1 MEPLRRP
8 GRPAP
13 AERGRGRGEN
23 RDPGRAGKREGRPR
37 RPRAASWIG
46 VGLAAVLVLQATSA
60 SAWCLFNCNTAKT
73 QYPIVLAHGMAG
85 FDELFG
91 VYEYWFGIPDALEDK
106 GATVFVTSVSQ
117 FNTSQERG
125 EQLIAQI
132 ETITAITGKPKVN
145 LIGHSHGG
153 LDVRYVA
160 AVRPDLVASVTSVG
174 SPHKGAE
181 LADFLRDNVES
192 GSFTEAVLSAF
203 ADSLGVVLGLIS
215 GSTNPQDSIAALDQ
229 LSTPGALAFA
239 ASYPQGVPTSACG
252 EGAASVNG
260 IRYYSWGGTGVLTNA
275 LDVGDAALGLTS
287 LFYSEANDGL
297 VGHCSS
303 HLGDV
308 IRDDYFQNHL
318 DEVNQV
324 LGLVSIFES
333 NPKTLFKNHA
343 NRLKNAGL

>member
-1 MEPLRRP
+1 MR
-8 GRPAP
+8 
-13 AERGRGRGEN
+13 
-23 RDPGRAGKREGRPR
+23 K
-37 RPRAASWIG
+37 SSWWIG
-46 VGLAAVLVLQATSA
+46 VVVAAGIVLNASTA
-60 SAWCLFNCNTAKT
+60 SAWCWWNCSYAKT
-73 QYPIVLAHGMAG
+73 KYPIVLAHGMAG

-91 VYEYWFGIPDALEDK
+91 VYEYWYGIPDALEDK

-132 ETITAITGKPKVN
+132 ETITAITGKAKVN

-174 SPHKGAE
+174 SPHKGAD
-181 LADFLRDNVES
+181 LADFLAANVEG
-192 GSFTEAVLSAF
+192 GSFGEAVLAAF
-203 ADSLGVVLGLIS
+203 AESLGLVLGLIS
-215 GSTNPQDSIAALDQ
+215 GSVNPQDAIAALDQ
-229 LSTPGALAFA
+229 LTTAGGAAFT
-239 ASYPQGVPTSACG
+239 ASYPQGVPTSSCG
-252 EGAASVNG
+252 EGASVVNG
-260 IRYYSWGGTGVLTNA
+260 IRYYSWSGTGVLTNVFDVS
-275 LDVGDAALGLTS
+275 DVGMGLTS
-287 LFYSEANDGL
+287 LFYSGANDGL
-297 VGHCSS
+297 VGRCSS

-324 LGLVSIFES
+324 LGLVSIFTS

-343 NRLKNAGL
+343 NRLKNKGL